1 MRDHKETILKN
12 RENILMTF
20 KEPQGQFQQNLAD
33 YPQMK
38 RIQGFYTILKKG
50 DNDLTNVII

>member
-1 MRDHKETILKN
+1 
-12 RENILMTF
+12 MTF
-20 KEPQGQFQQNLAD
+20 KEPQGQIQQNLAD

-38 RIQGFYTILKKG
+38 RIQCFYTILKKG